1 MTTRITRKR
10 QLKHKSNKTTPTRK
24 KRRLTQDLDFSYNNL
39 PNNYDGPMP
48 PERYQQP
55 RRSRRTTNRK
65 PSPIYV
71 PSESST
77 SDDDDLRHSPS
88 RSTSPR
94 QITRRK
100 TPNLRS
106 SLDSPTYTPLYRKQF
121 GSGVRSSTN
130 HNETVNAVIRANR
143 SSSSSYR
150 PGTISSNN
158 NRN

>member
-24 KRRLTQDLDFSYNNL
+24 KRRLTRDLDFSYNNL

-77 SDDDDLRHSPS
+77 SDDDELRRSPS

-94 QITRRK
+94 QIPRRK
-100 TPNLRS
+100 TP
-106 SLDSPTYTPLYRKQF
+106 
-121 GSGVRSSTN
+121 
-130 HNETVNAVIRANR
+130 
-143 SSSSSYR
+143 
-150 PGTISSNN
+150 
-158 NRN
+158 